1 MAPGGPEALPALRAP
16 RMVTSCCRKLSTR
29 SVSPFSPIESISGEL
44 GQKMNQKY
52 DYNAWKDRL
61 DELQNWW
68 GKKFEL
74 QLEEFFKA
82 EGELLQREPE
92 LKNRKTPDFLIE
104 DDEGNRCYV
113 EAKVRH
119 NSIEEDRYFDDWIV
133 GKLMD
138 HKSVDGKGIGVH
150 RVSGIP
156 ESEPDLGSLLQEIYD
171 WLGTF
176 SSGDFEEL
184 KERDLRSKV
193 FSLPGIEIEL
203 VATRANDTGSLF
215 TYASRSNGGTI
226 RGHESTWLS
235 EKAGEAT
242 KKYTPELL
250 GGVPLVLAVLN
261 LSHTSMGDSDI
272 YGSQFLRIDKETDN
286 VVESGF
292 NGLGIWHGNE
302 RKEKLSTLHGIWL
315 WDHPR
320 ASPLGRPTLYANLEI
335 EGLILPRTLYKFKHN
350 TRGRREGQQVQIIRG
365 DGNATC
371 DPTVLIEAWEG
382 YHRKRPDEV
391 L

>member
-1 MAPGGPEALPALRAP
+1 MNPE
-16 RMVTSCCRKLSTR
+16 
-29 SVSPFSPIESISGEL
+29 
-44 GQKMNQKY
+44 Y
-52 DYNAWKDRL
+52 DYKSWKTRL
-61 DELQNWW
+61 SHNWW
-68 GKKFEL
+68 GRKFEL
-74 QLEEFFKA
+74 LLEQIFKM
-82 EGELLQREPE
+82 EGELLQRQPE
-92 LKNRKTPDFLIE
+92 LENGTKPDFLVE

-113 EAKVRH
+113 EAKVRL
-119 NSIEEDRYFDDWIV
+119 NSAEEDRYFDDWIV

-150 RVSGIP
+150 GVSGIP

-171 WLGTF
+171 WLATF
-176 SSGDFEEL
+176 SLKDLEEL
-184 KERDLRSKV
+184 EDRELRAKV
-193 FSLPGIEIEL
+193 FSLPGVEIKL
-203 VATRANDTGSLF
+203 VATRAHNSERLF
-215 TYASRSNGGTI
+215 TYLSRSNSGTI
-226 RGHESTWLS
+226 KGHESTWLS
-235 EKAGEAT
+235 EKAREAT

-272 YGSQFLRIDKETDN
+272 YGSQFLRIDN

-320 ASPLGRPTLYANLEI
+320 VSPSGRPTLYVNLEI

-365 DGNATC
+365 DGNATY

>member
-1 MAPGGPEALPALRAP
+1 M
-16 RMVTSCCRKLSTR
+16 
-29 SVSPFSPIESISGEL
+29 
-44 GQKMNQKY
+44 Y
-52 DYNAWKDRL
+52 
-61 DELQNWW
+61 
-68 GKKFEL
+68 
-74 QLEEFFKA
+74 
-82 EGELLQREPE
+82 
-92 LKNRKTPDFLIE
+92 
-104 DDEGNRCYV
+104 
-113 EAKVRH
+113 KV
-119 NSIEEDRYFDDWIV
+119 
-133 GKLMD
+133 
-138 HKSVDGKGIGVH
+138 
-150 RVSGIP
+150 
-156 ESEPDLGSLLQEIYD
+156 Q
-171 WLGTF
+171 
-176 SSGDFEEL
+176 
-184 KERDLRSKV
+184 LRSKV

-226 RGHESTWLS
+226 RGHEHTRLS

-242 KKYTPELL
+242 KKYTSELL

-302 RKEKLSTLHGIWL
+302 RKEELSTLHGIWL

-320 ASPLGRPTLYANLEI
+320 ASRSGRPTLYVNLEI
-335 EGLILPRTLYKFKHN
+335 EGLTLPRTLYKFKHN

-365 DGNATC
+365 DGNATY

-382 YHRKRPDEV
+382 YHRKRPDE
-391 L
+391 LI

>member
-1 MAPGGPEALPALRAP
+1 
-16 RMVTSCCRKLSTR
+16 
-29 SVSPFSPIESISGEL
+29 
-44 GQKMNQKY
+44 MNQKY

-133 GKLMD
+133 GTLMQ
-138 HKSVDGKGIGVH
+138 HKSVDGKGAGVQ
-150 RVSGIP
+150 RVSGTP
-156 ESEPDLGSLLQEIYD
+156 DNEPDAGRLLQEIYD

-176 SSGDFEEL
+176 SL
-184 KERDLRSKV
+184 RDLQQLKDRELRCKI
-193 FSLPGIEIEL
+193 FSFPTVEIEL
-203 VATRANDTGSLF
+203 VATRAHNSGRLF
-215 TYASRSNGGTI
+215 TYVSRSRGGRI
-226 RGHESTWLS
+226 RGDKNTWLS
-235 EKAGEAT
+235 EKAGDAT
-242 KKYTPELL
+242 KKYRPELL
-250 GGVPLVLAVLN
+250 GDTPLVLAVLN
-261 LSHTSMGDSDI
+261 LSNSSIGDSDI
-272 YGSQFLRIDKETDN
+272 YGSEYLQFDKDGEN
-286 VVESGF
+286 VVDAGF
-292 NGLGIWHGNE
+292 NGLGVWHGNE

-315 WDHPR
+315 WDHIG
-320 ASPLGRPTLYANLEI
+320 ASPRGRPTLYANLDI
-335 EGLILPRTLYKFKHN
+335 ENLSLPKALHSFKHN
-350 TRGRREGQQVQIIRG
+350 TRGHREGQQVRIIRG
-365 DGNATC
+365 DGEATY
-371 DPTVLIEAWEG
+371 DPAVLIEAWEE

>member
-1 MAPGGPEALPALRAP
+1 MNPEYDYKSWKNR
-16 RMVTSCCRKLSTR
+16 LST
-29 SVSPFSPIESISGEL
+29 FH
-44 GQKMNQKY
+44 
-52 DYNAWKDRL
+52 
-61 DELQNWW
+61 NWW
-68 GKKFEL
+68 GRKFEQ
-74 QLEEFFKA
+74 QLEQIFKM
-82 EGELLQREPE
+82 EGELLQRQPE
-92 LKNRKTPDFLIE
+92 LENGTKPDFLVE

-113 EAKVRH
+113 EAKVRL
-119 NSIEEDRYFDDWIV
+119 NSAEEDRYFDDWIV
-133 GKLMD
+133 GKLMN

-150 RVSGIP
+150 GVSGIP

-176 SSGDFEEL
+176 SSGDLEEL

-226 RGHESTWLS
+226 RGHENTWLS

-320 ASPLGRPTLYANLEI
+320 ASPSGRPTLYVNLEI

-350 TRGRREGQQVQIIRG
+350 TRGQREGQQVQIIRG
-365 DGNATC
+365 DGNATY

-382 YHRKRPDEV
+382 YHRKRPDE
-391 L
+391 LI